1 MGISESVTEVME
13 RASAA
18 LLATSYF
25 EVETLCVKAMELAR
39 RSRDF
44 ETMARIIL
52 PLQEARRQRRH
63 MATDTGIVKVLV
75 ALPSE
80 GTVLESACYLLKPPL
95 IAAEATSV
103 RELAFAQQIPA
114 AILTREPRTSTGKW
128 PVVAVTTDRSFRA
141 QIDAPRVNGTEVAD
155 GDAPDIGHR
164 LRRDDRRGHDIA
176 HPLPKCLHDLASVN
190 IEDSHKV
197 VLAHHANELGG
208 IIKHRRLVNTVRLQR
223 SPGCAYS
230 VVDTETN
237 HLALHDLTSVIQGAA
252 LDLAWQHGA
261 VCAHCFFTR
270 SAACGGQIVN
280 LPVDVF
286 AVNGA

>member
-63 MATDTGIVKVLV
+63 MATDTGSVKVLV

-80 GTVLESACYLLKPPL
+80 STVLESACYLLKPPL

-155 GDAPDIGHR
+155 GDAPDIGWFMLAVEAVGDAAIARLKTSDPAVFRVDDLWESMLCLPEHEKLHQR
-164 LRRDDRRGHDIA
+164 CIVECRLAMTEPRPDKLRRRG
-176 HPLPKCLHDLASVN
+176 LFEDL
-190 IEDSHKV
+190 
-197 VLAHHANELGG
+197 
-208 IIKHRRLVNTVRLQR
+208 
-223 SPGCAYS
+223 
-230 VVDTETN
+230 
-237 HLALHDLTSVIQGAA
+237 
-252 LDLAWQHGA
+252 
-261 VCAHCFFTR
+261 
-270 SAACGGQIVN
+270 SA
-280 LPVDVF
+280 F
-286 AVNGA
+286 